1 MMKKESEPG
10 AGSAASVSRC
20 AIYTRKSTE
29 EGLHQPF
36 NTLEAQ
42 REAAEA
48 YILSQRH
55 LGWTVIAERYD
66 DGGYTGGTLERPAL
80 QKLLTDL
87 QAGKIECVV
96 IYKVDRLSR
105 SLLDFA
111 RLMEIF
117 EQHGVSLVS
126 VTQPLNTTSSLG
138 RLTLNILLSF
148 AQFEREMIA
157 DRTRDKMSAARR
169 KGKWVGGIP
178 VLGYDVAAG
187 GGKLVVNH
195 EEARH
200 VRAIFALYLELQ
212 SVDKLLVELQKRRWL
227 NKRRRRRVGNPDA
240 GRPFTRTGLERLLAN
255 VVYIGQV
262 RFQGENYA
270 GEQAGIIEQAVWR
283 QAQELL
289 AQECVGRPPRSRVR
303 SDRRDAAEAEA
314 RTASSERVPRIARLM
329 ALALKFEQM
338 IREGVVHNYA
348 VLAALGQVSRSRLT
362 QVMNL
367 LNLAPDIQEQIL
379 FLTWE
384 TAEQRGIHERS
395 VRQLSSQL
403 SWIKQRARWQV
414 LIVKY
419 ESDFFACLGRVTTK

>member
-1 MMKKESEPG
+1 MG
-10 AGSAASVSRC
+10 
-20 AIYTRKSTE
+20 
-29 EGLHQPF
+29 
-36 NTLEAQ
+36 
-42 REAAEA
+42 
-48 YILSQRH
+48 
-55 LGWTVIAERYD
+55 
-66 DGGYTGGTLERPAL
+66 
-80 QKLLTDL
+80 
-87 QAGKIECVV
+87 
-96 IYKVDRLSR
+96 
-105 SLLDFA
+105 
-111 RLMEIF
+111 IF

-187 GGKLVVNH
+187 GGKLMVNH

-227 NKRRRRRVGNPDA
+227 NKRRKRRVGNPDA
-240 GRPFTRTGLERLLAN
+240 GRPLTKTGLGRLLAN

-289 AQECVGRPPRSRVR
+289 ALERVGSPGRVR
-303 SDRRDAAEAEA
+303 CDRRDGPAGAGQE
-314 RTASSERVPRIARLM
+314 ASSQRVPRIARLM

-338 IREGVVHNYA
+338 MREGVVHNYA
-348 VLAALGQVSRSRLT
+348 VLAALGRVSRSRLT

-403 SWIKQRARWQV
+403 SWTEQRARWQI
-414 LIVKY
+414 LI
-419 ESDFFACLGRVTTK
+419 SD